1 MSGPPEFNPSENILN
16 ENVVYENKQA
26 VFDSLGPL
34 MPFIRTIRV
43 SPDDKLEDMDMLT
56 IQYINNE
63 IPQIAN
69 WPVKW
74 NDLKVFSNY
83 VNLKLHNVPSIPFG
97 PFRL

>member
-43 SPDDKLEDMDMLT
+43 SPNDKLEDMDMLI

-83 VNLKLHNVPSIPFG
+83 VNLKSRNVPAIPFG